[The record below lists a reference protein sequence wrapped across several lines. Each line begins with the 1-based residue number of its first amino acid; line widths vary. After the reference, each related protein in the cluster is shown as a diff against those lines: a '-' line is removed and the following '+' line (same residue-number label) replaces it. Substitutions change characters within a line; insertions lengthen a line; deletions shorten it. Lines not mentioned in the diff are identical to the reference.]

1 MLIGQTVKILP
12 CTGYK
17 YTSRERGGQEGEI
30 KDFDPS
36 DESYWVEFENNYG
49 ISTDGCWYCPD
60 EFEVVSI
67 NPKITTVGQA
77 IDFLVK
83 AGYKVTIE
91 KE

>member
-1 MLIGQTVKILP
+1 MFIGQTVKILP
-12 CTGYK
+12 CAGYK
-17 YTSRERGGQEGEI
+17 YTNRQRGGQEGEI
-30 KDFDPS
+30 QKYDS
-36 DESYWVEFENNYG
+36 ADESYWIQFDNEGSWYSPEEFE
-49 ISTDGCWYCPD
+49 I
-60 EFEVVSI
+60 VSI

>member
-1 MLIGQTVKILP
+1 MFIGQTVKILH
-12 CTGYK
+12 CKEYK
-17 YTSRERGGQEGEI
+17 FTSRQWAGQEGEI

-49 ISTDGCWYCPD
+49 FSVDGCWYSPD

-67 NPKITTVGQA
+67 NPEITTVGQA

>member
-1 MLIGQTVKILP
+1 MIIGQTVKILP
-12 CTGYK
+12 YTEYK
-17 YTSRERGGQEGEI
+17 YTNRQRGGQEGEI
-30 KDFDPS
+30 QKFDPS
-36 DESYWVEFENNYG
+36 DESYWIQF
-49 ISTDGCWYCPD
+49 DGEGSWYSPD
-60 EFEVVSI
+60 EFETADF